1 MPTNTTFLGL
11 KTYNTTTDGSALFQ
25 TFRTD
30 LAGISTTSNMNL
42 IDTFAANVSGSLTA
56 LGVGKGIIYVSAT
69 YVSANYY
76 EATVADITSYISGQT
91 INLSLNIVNDGTVTL
106 KINAL
111 ATVSVLKIATSG
123 STANMSNGDLKANKE
138 YLFRYNGTAWIWIG
152 ANSIEQINAQGTW
165 GNLVAIASGSVLGD
179 SGIAT
184 ISGSKIA
191 AAHVPISSGLVS
203 SAGSII
209 ANVGTGIV
217 INSGSITA
225 NIGSGLVSSAGSI
238 VVSAGSGLR
247 VVSGSVIVQTSGS
260 IITIDSS
267 GSLGHK
273 TSSASPIAYTTTN
286 ITLDAYGHVVAAS
299 NGAGGAD
306 ILQIQIFN

>member
-30 LAGISTTSNMNL
+30 LAGLATTSNMNL
-42 IDTFAANVSGSLTA
+42 IDTFAANVSGSITA
-56 LGVGKGIIYVSAT
+56 LEGKEGIVYVPAT
-69 YVSANYY
+69 YISPNYY
-76 EATVADITSYISGQT
+76 EATVADIAAYATGQL
-91 INLSLNIVNDGTVTL
+91 IDLSLNIVNDGTVTL

-138 YLFRYNGTAWIWIG
+138 YLFRYNGAAWIWID

-209 ANVGTGIV
+209 ANVGTGLV

-299 NGAGGAD
+299 NGAGEAD